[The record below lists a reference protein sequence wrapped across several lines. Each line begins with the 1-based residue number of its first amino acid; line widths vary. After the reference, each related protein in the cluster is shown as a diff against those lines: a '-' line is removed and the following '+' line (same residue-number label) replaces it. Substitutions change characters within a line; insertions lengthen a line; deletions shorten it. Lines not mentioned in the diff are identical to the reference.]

1 MGVLLR
7 YFIIGKQEL
16 CTICFVHSYII
27 NQNFKIMTKLVVSNH
42 NLFVYRLCDEIRTSL
57 CIEKWE
63 EELKQEVDSYSEKAK
78 ADSDN
83 AAFWQKQSLPAAKY
97 LESGFSVYSHDEYD
111 TKVRE
116 YFLSQPVIE
125 IPRYEFYRALNVLP
139 PRNWFCCDEFEMF
152 HISEADYSVYHTQ
165 YYHNKKTD
173 KFYTCISDV
182 YDKSTWIDKR
192 I

>member
-1 MGVLLR
+1 MSNACIFA
-7 YFIIGKQEL
+7 YE
-16 CTICFVHSYII
+16 ICE
-27 NQNFKIMTKLVVSNH
+27 
-42 NLFVYRLCDEIRTSL
+42 DAEISI

-63 EELKQEVDSYSEKAK
+63 SRLKKNLEDYSE
-78 ADSDN
+78 N
-83 AAFWQKQSLPAAKY
+83 ESLYPKDKDY
-97 LESGFSVYSHDEYD
+97 WRNRIKNTSQTLEQGFSVLSRKEYN

-125 IPRYEFYRALNVLP
+125 ISRYKFYMALNVLP
-139 PRNWFCCDEFEMF
+139 PRNWFCCDDFEMF
-152 HISEADYSVYHTQ
+152 HSSEGDYSVYHAQ